1 MAVGAVGFVGSAG
14 GFLSKHCL
22 DPDTAAS
29 ACVVFSTASSV
40 ASLKIPDITTQKIL
54 MTVKK
59 IEKGVDKILKT
70 PLKTALENFQFIL
83 DAVET
88 QNFEY
93 AFEKLS
99 ILEEDAMKAFHYMDG
114 DDN

>member
-1 MAVGAVGFVGSAG
+1 MSYAGSAV
-14 GFLSKHCL
+14 GFLSKYCL

-29 ACVVFSTASSV
+29 ACVVLSAASSV

-70 PLKTALENFQFIL
+70 PLKTALENFDLIL
-83 DAVET
+83 DAIET
-88 QNFEY
+88 GNNY
-93 AFEKLS
+93 PSHKLWS
-99 ILEEDAMKAFHYMDG
+99 R
-114 DDN
+114 